1 MKTAKHFDEY
11 NEYVSGQRENINKLE
26 DERQELSQR
35 IKEDK
40 EKYKDLIASS
50 KDDEAD
56 ALYSTFDKNEQK
68 LKALQKRL
76 ETKQE
81 VFDDARRKKAI
92 EILNHQGELPRLY
105 QEDKERILSKFVPI
119 IKEYNKVIEEI
130 EALNNEYEDEF
141 YRYVKLYDLEDFE
154 EDNEARDEIKNYFSP
169 NQYSNY
175 VGADKLPFIDT
186 RNKLRNRG
194 AK

>member
-1 MKTAKHFDEY
+1 VKTSKYFDEY

-40 EKYKDLIASS
+40 AKYKDLIANSQ
-50 KDDEAD
+50 DDEAD

-92 EILNHQGELPRLY
+92 EILKHQGELPHLY

-130 EALNNEYEDEF
+130 EALNDEYEDEF

>member
-92 EILNHQGELPRLY
+92 EILKHQGELPRLY

-154 EDNEARDEIKNYFSP
+154 EDNEARDEIKNYFSL

>member
-1 MKTAKHFDEY
+1 MKTSKYFDEY
-11 NEYVSGQRENINKLE
+11 NEYVIGQRENINKLE

-40 EKYKDLIASS
+40 EKYKDLIANSQ
-50 KDDEAD
+50 DDDAD

-92 EILNHQGELPRLY
+92 EILKHQGELPRLY

>member
-1 MKTAKHFDEY
+1 MKTAKYFDEY
-11 NEYVSGQRENINKLE
+11 NEYVTGQRENINKLE

-92 EILNHQGELPRLY
+92 EILKHQGELPRLY
-105 QEDKERILSKFVPI
+105 QEDKERILSKFVPM
-119 IKEYNKVIEEI
+119 IKEFNKVIEEI

>member
-1 MKTAKHFDEY
+1 MKTSKYFDEY
-11 NEYVSGQRENINKLE
+11 NEYVIGQRENINKLE

-40 EKYKDLIASS
+40 EKYKDLIANSQ
-50 KDDEAD
+50 DDEAD

-92 EILNHQGELPRLY
+92 EILKHQGELPRLY

-141 YRYVKLYDLEDFE
+141 YRYVKLYNLEDFE
-154 EDNEARDEIKNYFSP
+154 EDNEARDKIKNYFSP

>member
-1 MKTAKHFDEY
+1 MKTSKYFDEY
-11 NEYVSGQRENINKLE
+11 NGYVIGQRENINKLE
-26 DERQELSQR
+26 NERQEVTQQ

-92 EILNHQGELPRLY
+92 EILKHQGELPRLY

>member
-1 MKTAKHFDEY
+1 MKTEHYFEEY
-11 NEYVSGQRENINKLE
+11 NTYVTGQNKNINDLAYEVKQLE
-26 DERQELSQR
+26 DKIQ
-35 IKEDK
+35 EDK
-40 EKYKDLIASS
+40 AKYKQLVADA
-50 KDDEAD
+50 KDKEAD
-56 ALYSTFDKNEQK
+56 ELYSTFDKNEQK

-76 ETKQE
+76 ETKRE
-81 VFDDARRKKAI
+81 VFNDARRKKAI
-92 EILNHQGELPRLY
+92 ELIKHQGELPHLY

-141 YRYVKLYDLEDFE
+141 YRYVKLYNLEDFE

>member
-1 MKTAKHFDEY
+1 MKTAKYFDEY
-11 NEYVSGQRENINKLE
+11 NEYVTGQRENINKLE

-92 EILNHQGELPRLY
+92 EILKHQGELPRLY

-119 IKEYNKVIEEI
+119 IKEFNKVIEES

>member
-1 MKTAKHFDEY
+1 MKTSKYFDEY
-11 NEYVSGQRENINKLE
+11 NEYVIGQRENINKLE

-40 EKYKDLIASS
+40 EKYKDLIANSQ
-50 KDDEAD
+50 DDEAD

-92 EILNHQGELPRLY
+92 EILKHQGELPRLY

-175 VGADKLPFIDT
+175 VGADKLPFIRT

>member
-1 MKTAKHFDEY
+1 MKTAKYFDEY
-11 NEYVSGQRENINKLE
+11 NEYVIGQRENINKLE

-40 EKYKDLIASS
+40 EKYKDLIANSQ
-50 KDDEAD
+50 DDEAD

-92 EILNHQGELPRLY
+92 EILKHQGELPRLY
-105 QEDKERILSKFVPI
+105 QEDKERILSKSVPI

>member
-1 MKTAKHFDEY
+1 MKTAKYFDEY
-11 NEYVSGQRENINKLE
+11 NEYVTGQRENINKLE

-56 ALYSTFDKNEQK
+56 VLYSTFDKNEQK

-92 EILNHQGELPRLY
+92 EILKHQGELPRLY

-119 IKEYNKVIEEI
+119 IKEFNKVIEEI

>member
-1 MKTAKHFDEY
+1 MKTSKYFDEY
-11 NEYVSGQRENINKLE
+11 NEYVIGQRENINKLE

-40 EKYKDLIASS
+40 AKYKDLIANSQ
-50 KDDEAD
+50 DDEAD

-92 EILNHQGELPRLY
+92 EILKHQGELPHLY

-141 YRYVKLYDLEDFE
+141 YRYVKLYNLEDFE

>member
-1 MKTAKHFDEY
+1 MKTAKYFDEY
-11 NEYVSGQRENINKLE
+11 NEYVTGQRENINKLE

-40 EKYKDLIASS
+40 EKYKDLIANSQ
-50 KDDEAD
+50 DDEAD

-92 EILNHQGELPRLY
+92 EILKHQGELPRLY

-119 IKEYNKVIEEI
+119 IKEFNKVIEEI

-141 YRYVKLYDLEDFE
+141 YRYVKLYDLE

>member
-1 MKTAKHFDEY
+1 MKTAKYFDEY
-11 NEYVSGQRENINKLE
+11 NEYVIGQRENINKLE

-40 EKYKDLIASS
+40 EKYKDLIANSQ
-50 KDDEAD
+50 DDEAD

-92 EILNHQGELPRLY
+92 EILKHQGELPRLY

>member
-1 MKTAKHFDEY
+1 MKTAKYFDEY
-11 NEYVSGQRENINKLE
+11 NEYVTGQRENINKLE

-92 EILNHQGELPRLY
+92 EILKHQGELPRLY

-119 IKEYNKVIEEI
+119 IKEFNKVIEEI
-130 EALNNEYEDEF
+130 EALNNEYEDDF

>member
-1 MKTAKHFDEY
+1 MKTSKYFDEY
-11 NEYVSGQRENINKLE
+11 VIGQIENINKLE

-40 EKYKDLIASS
+40 EKYKDLIANSQ
-50 KDDEAD
+50 DDDAD

-92 EILNHQGELPRLY
+92 EILKHQGELPRLY

>member
-11 NEYVSGQRENINKLE
+11 NEYVSCQRENINKLE

-92 EILNHQGELPRLY
+92 EILKHQGELPRLY

-130 EALNNEYEDEF
+130 EALNDEYEDEF

>member
-40 EKYKDLIASS
+40 EKYKDLIANSQ
-50 KDDEAD
+50 DDEAD

-92 EILNHQGELPRLY
+92 EILKHQGELPRLY
-105 QEDKERILSKFVPI
+105 QEDQERILSKFVPI

-154 EDNEARDEIKNYFSP
+154 EDNEARDEIKNHFSP

>member
-1 MKTAKHFDEY
+1 MKTAKYFDEY
-11 NEYVSGQRENINKLE
+11 NEYVTGQRENINKLE

-92 EILNHQGELPRLY
+92 EILKHQGELPRLY

-119 IKEYNKVIEEI
+119 IKEFNKVIEEI

>member
-1 MKTAKHFDEY
+1 MKTSKYFDEY
-11 NEYVSGQRENINKLE
+11 NEYVIGQRENINKLE

-40 EKYKDLIASS
+40 EKYKDLIANSQ
-50 KDDEAD
+50 DDEAD

-92 EILNHQGELPRLY
+92 EILKHQGELPHLY

-141 YRYVKLYDLEDFE
+141 YRYVKLYNLEDFE
-154 EDNEARDEIKNYFSP
+154 EDNEARDKIKNYFSP

>member
-1 MKTAKHFDEY
+1 MKTSKYFDEY
-11 NEYVSGQRENINKLE
+11 NEYVIGQRENINKLE

-40 EKYKDLIASS
+40 EKYKDLIANSQ
-50 KDDEAD
+50 DDEAD

-92 EILNHQGELPRLY
+92 EILKHQGELPRLY

>member
-1 MKTAKHFDEY
+1 MKTAKYFDEY

-40 EKYKDLIASS
+40 AKYKDLIANSQ
-50 KDDEAD
+50 DDEAD

-92 EILNHQGELPRLY
+92 EILKHQGELPRLY

-141 YRYVKLYDLEDFE
+141 YRYVKLYNLEDFE
-154 EDNEARDEIKNYFSP
+154 EDNEARDEIKNYFRP

>member
-1 MKTAKHFDEY
+1 
-11 NEYVSGQRENINKLE
+11 
-26 DERQELSQR
+26 R

-40 EKYKDLIASS
+40 EKYKDLIANSQ
-50 KDDEAD
+50 DDEAD

-92 EILNHQGELPRLY
+92 EILKHQGELPRLY

>member
-1 MKTAKHFDEY
+1 MKTSKYFDEY
-11 NEYVSGQRENINKLE
+11 VIGQRENINKLE

-40 EKYKDLIASS
+40 EKYKDLIANSQ
-50 KDDEAD
+50 DDDAD

-92 EILNHQGELPRLY
+92 EILKHQGELPRLY